1 MAVRKRNG
9 FTLLELL
16 VVMAIVAVLV
26 GLLVPAVQQAR
37 EAARR
42 SQCQNQ
48 LRQLGLALHNYHD
61 AHLVLPPGALVVG
74 PSFRTFSGW
83 GWGAMIL
90 PQLDQSP
97 LYSRIDFDLGTAV
110 GANRDVIATPLSIW
124 RCPTDSLPERVTV
137 SISGHADATTAT
149 GNAVGSQGV
158 LSALSNVTFADV
170 TDGLSQTLLLGERI
184 HIPSVSGSL
193 LVTSSWCGFIA
204 ETDRYIFASTPYVE
218 ASGLWPINRS
228 LTSSSSFSSRH
239 AGGANFC
246 LADGSARF
254 LSENIDVRV
263 LEALGTPGGGE
274 TVEF

>member
-1 MAVRKRNG
+1 MAARKRRG
-9 FTLLELL
+9 FTLIELL
-16 VVMAIVAVLV
+16 AVMAIVAVLA

-61 AHLVLPPGALVVG
+61 AHRVLPPGALVIG

-83 GWGAMIL
+83 GWGAMLL
-90 PQLDQSP
+90 PQLDQSS
-97 LYSRIDFDLGTAV
+97 LYARIDFNLGTAV
-110 GANRDVIATPLSIW
+110 GSNRAVISSQVSVW
-124 RCPTDSLPERVTV
+124 RCPSDSQPDLVTV
-137 SISGHADATTAT
+137 SIPGHADTAIAT

-158 LSALSNVTFADV
+158 LSALSSVKFAEI

-184 HIPSVSGSL
+184 HIPSVAGSL
-193 LVTSSWCGFIA
+193 TVTSSWCGFIA
-204 ETDRYIFASTPYVE
+204 ESDHYIFASSPYVE

-228 LTSSSSFSSRH
+228 LTSPSSFSSRH

-246 LADGSARF
+246 FADGSARL
-254 LSENIDVRV
+254 LSESIDMRV